1 MSDTTEAAGWARVL
15 RHNRPSKFVR
25 DPAGRDLEHTVAVPA
40 DLLSQWNEDL
50 LTLHMLM
57 DNGHVALAIV
67 NTMVR
72 QLRGARKLIA
82 ENEAQANA
90 DAEAEA
96 EAEDN
101 DDTHQED
108 C

>member
-1 MSDTTEAAGWARVL
+1 
-15 RHNRPSKFVR
+15 
-25 DPAGRDLEHTVAVPA
+25 
-40 DLLSQWNEDL
+40 
-50 LTLHMLM
+50 MLM

-96 EAEDN
+96 EAED
-101 DDTHQED
+101 
-108 C
+108 